1 MDGTGHLPNGIICTP
16 EQYAISTSSSSIHTT
31 LHCLT
36 RGESIG
42 LTVNILEYI
51 NLGASAGIISL
62 VAVAYVWTII
72 ARNVFRL
79 HFKSSTN
86 MERGRIFQEPTDLLM
101 FSLFSADV
109 LQAIGAVMDVK
120 WVHDGRVQIGHFC
133 NAQGIV
139 QQLGETGVAIAT
151 LTIAAYTFIG
161 IWLGKGV
168 RSMRITT
175 IVVSITWLFVILM
188 VTLGNTL
195 NRGADKSRF
204 QAPTPYWCWIS
215 KDYLQL
221 RIWGEYFWFW
231 ITLLFSIVVYV
242 PLYLWSRGNIVFD
255 DDFWWKLHWQCADV
269 NADPSLRGIRR
280 RSLIMLL
287 YPLVYC
293 ILILPLSVVR
303 WIGFVQE
310 SHGGENRISATS
322 TLAVTALYGL
332 SGACNVI
339 LLLTTRPESVL
350 FGKRPYVSVG
360 RAPSLVLSV
369 NRVTLPDSSTD
380 QDGRSKARSRELE
393 EEEVEL
399 GRLPSR

>member
-1 MDGTGHLPNGIICTP
+1 MDGTGHLPNGIIRTP
-16 EQYAISTSSSSIHTT
+16 EQYAISTSSFSIHSA

-36 RGESIG
+36 RRETIS

-51 NLGASAGIISL
+51 NLEVSVVSQAGIISL
-62 VAVAYVWTII
+62 AAVAYICAII
-72 ARNVFRL
+72 ARNIFRL
-79 HFKSSTN
+79 HFKSVTN

-101 FSLFSADV
+101 FSLFSANV
-109 LQAIGAVMDVK
+109 LQAIGAIMNVK
-120 WVHDGRVQIGHFC
+120 WVHDGRVKIGYFYDV
-133 NAQGIV
+133 QGIV

-151 LTIAAYTFIG
+151 FTTAAYTFIR

-168 RSMRITT
+168 KSMRITT
-175 IVVSITWLFVILM
+175 IVVSITWLFVIL
-188 VTLGNTL
+188 VVILGNTL
-195 NRGADKSRF
+195 NRGADRSRF
-204 QAPTPYWCWIS
+204 QALTPYWCWIS

-242 PLYLWSRGNIVFD
+242 PLYLWSQANIVFD
-255 DDFWWKLHWQCADV
+255 DHSWWKLHWQSADV
-269 NADPSLRGIRR
+269 NADPSLRSIRR

-287 YPLVYC
+287 
-293 ILILPLSVVR
+293 
-303 WIGFVQE
+303 
-310 SHGGENRISATS
+310 GENRISVTL

-332 SGACNVI
+332 SGAYNVI

-369 NRVTLPDSSTD
+369 NRVTLSDSSPD
-380 QDGRSKARSRELE
+380 REGRSKARNWELEE

-399 GRLPSR
+399 RRLPSR